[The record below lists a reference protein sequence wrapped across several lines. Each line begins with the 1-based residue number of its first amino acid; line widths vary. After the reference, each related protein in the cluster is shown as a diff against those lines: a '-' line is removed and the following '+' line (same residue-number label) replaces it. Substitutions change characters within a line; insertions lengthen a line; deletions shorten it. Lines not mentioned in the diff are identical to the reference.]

1 MDTEVCW
8 CNKSACSDYIFRIH
22 RTIQMIM
29 NTTKPVC
36 TCVLLLLIPAF
47 HFGQTVEDTGQKQV
61 NVKIGAPAQIE
72 ELTELEKIGNETAKY
87 LSTRTQEERAWFKR
101 TFVYKKGSFSV
112 PDKPITFPVFK
123 EK

>member
-1 MDTEVCW
+1 
-8 CNKSACSDYIFRIH
+8 
-22 RTIQMIM
+22 M
-29 NTTKPVC
+29 NTTKPAC

-47 HFGQTVEDTGQKQV
+47 HFGQIVEDTVQKQANV
-61 NVKIGAPAQIE
+61 NVEAPVQIEDSTQIE
-72 ELTELEKIGNETAKY
+72 ELAELEKIGNETAKY

>member
-1 MDTEVCW
+1 
-8 CNKSACSDYIFRIH
+8 
-22 RTIQMIM
+22 M
-29 NTTKPVC
+29 NTTKQAC

-47 HFGQTVEDTGQKQV
+47 HFGQTVEDTVQKQANV
-61 NVKIGAPAQIE
+61 NVEAPVQIE
-72 ELTELEKIGNETAKY
+72 ELTELEKIGNETAKD
-87 LSTRTQEERAWFKR
+87 LSTRTQEEREWFKR

>member
-1 MDTEVCW
+1 
-8 CNKSACSDYIFRIH
+8 
-22 RTIQMIM
+22 MIM
-29 NTTKPVC
+29 NTTKQAC

-47 HFGQTVEDTGQKQV
+47 HFGQTVEDTVQKQV

-87 LSTRTQEERAWFKR
+87 LSTRTQEEREWFKR
-101 TFVYKKGSFSV
+101 TFVCKKGSFSV

-123 EK
+123 DK